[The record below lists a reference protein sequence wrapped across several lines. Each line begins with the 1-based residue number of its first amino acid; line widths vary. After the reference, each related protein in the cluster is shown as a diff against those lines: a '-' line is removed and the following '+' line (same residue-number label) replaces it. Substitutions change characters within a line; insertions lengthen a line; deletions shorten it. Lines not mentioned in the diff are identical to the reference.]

1 MVHFFLLLLLFILSP
16 HCNNS
21 NFPTRMTVQFFFL
34 LQGWQWKCMPFIRSL
49 EEKTSSSSVLVAS
62 YEAKRHSCLA
72 CGQFPFITFII
83 YTFSHSNNMKD
94 QQCFPTRMSERQWK
108 YMEIYALH
116 KITTH
121 ARNLMMSFF
130 KLSTDKMKLEI
141 LPEI

>member
-1 MVHFFLLLLLFILSP
+1 
-16 HCNNS
+16 
-21 NFPTRMTVQFFFL
+21 
-34 LQGWQWKCMPFIRSL
+34 MPFIRSL

-62 YEAKRHSCLA
+62 YEAKHHSCLA